1 MNDAPDA
8 LTTNKSPESQNAS
21 TLPAPAGVVP
31 VTKVCTCCWRHISP
45 EQWRELPYVGLMED
59 GNGGYLELRN
69 HECGSTLSC
78 EAVAA

>member
-8 LTTNKSPESQNAS
+8 LTNAS
-21 TLPAPAGVVP
+21 TIPAPIACP
-31 VTKVCTCCWRHISP
+31 VTKVCTCCHRHISP

-59 GNGGYLELRN
+59 GDSGYLELRN
-69 HECGSTLSC
+69 CGCGSTLSC